1 MPRILSSPL
10 CNIPRLSVFLLK
22 PQEHET
28 GIHREALQEPPAP
41 AHLRGGRMR
50 GKMTTKS
57 TSPAATGTSASE
69 SPFHWEE
76 VRATE
81 APDLAQPPKE
91 ATQEGRAG

>member
-1 MPRILSSPL
+1 
-10 CNIPRLSVFLLK
+10 
-22 PQEHET
+22 
-28 GIHREALQEPPAP
+28 
-41 AHLRGGRMR
+41 MR

-91 ATQEGRAG
+91 ATQEGGQARRLSRSQGRLTVLAQHLGLS